1 MKALRTIRIVAV
13 MFAICGL
20 AALVSCNKV
29 KNECK
34 EYSIEWSGL
43 KEYVQLNMDLYK
55 SATYDDFTCFDGLYD
70 KCKSTEEKIKESC
83 NTTVQ
88 HIHTQE
94 NPMNPDYPIRY
105 TETYHSYP
113 GCDLVSEI
121 CENISKARKSVDIK
135 NIDRRK
141 SRFEKCKKEILKYA
155 DKVLYLDEIMY
166 N

>member
-1 MKALRTIRIVAV
+1 MKTLRTIRFVAV

-29 KNECK
+29 KNECQ

-55 SATYDDFTCFDGLYD
+55 SATYDNFSCFDGLYD

-83 NTTVQ
+83 NTTSEVVW
-88 HIHTQE
+88 TQE
-94 NPMNPDYPIRY
+94 NPMDPDYPLYY

-113 GCDLVSEI
+113 GSDLVSEI

-141 SRFEKCKKEILKYA
+141 SKFEKCKKAILKYA
-155 DKVLYLDEIMY
+155 DKVLNLEETMY

>member
-29 KNECK
+29 KNECL
-34 EYSIEWSGL
+34 EYSIEWSAL

-55 SATYDDFTCFDGLYD
+55 SATYDNFSCFDGLFD

-83 NTTVQ
+83 NTTSEVVW
-88 HIHTQE
+88 TQE
-94 NPMNPDYPIRY
+94 NPMDPDYPLYY

-113 GCDLVSEI
+113 GSDLVSEI

-141 SRFEKCKKEILKYA
+141 SKFEKCKKEILKYA
-155 DKVLYLDEIMY
+155 DKVLKLEETM
-166 N
+166 

>member
-13 MFAICGL
+13 IFAFCGFT
-20 AALVSCNKV
+20 ALVSCNKV

-94 NPMNPDYPIRY
+94 NPMNPDYPISY

-113 GCDLVSEI
+113 GSDLVSEI

-155 DKVLYLDEIMY
+155 DKVLNLDEIMY

>member
-13 MFAICGL
+13 IFAFCGFT
-20 AALVSCNKV
+20 ALVSCNKV

-55 SATYDDFTCFDGLYD
+55 SATYDDFSCFDGLYD

-83 NTTVQ
+83 NTTNEYSW
-88 HIHTQE
+88 TQE
-94 NPMNPDYPIRY
+94 NPMDPDYPLYY

-113 GCDLVSEI
+113 GSGFISEI
-121 CENISKARKSVDIK
+121 YENISKARKSVDIK

-155 DKVLYLDEIMY
+155 DKVLNLDEIMY

>member
-55 SATYDDFTCFDGLYD
+55 SATYDNFSCFDGLFD
-70 KCKSTEEKIKESC
+70 
-83 NTTVQ
+83 N
-88 HIHTQE
+88 
-94 NPMNPDYPIRY
+94 
-105 TETYHSYP
+105 
-113 GCDLVSEI
+113 
-121 CENISKARKSVDIK
+121 
-135 NIDRRK
+135 DRRMHRRLSDYGGK
-141 SRFEKCKKEILKYA
+141 
-155 DKVLYLDEIMY
+155 
-166 N
+166 NQ